1 MPNKSSADASTTA
14 SDQAKHIPSGSK
26 PSSPHG
32 KQPPT
37 AASSPDPKQPRRYE
51 SLRSILRYARP
62 HRLTFIGII
71 FATMLSISA
80 DLLQPYLVS
89 IVIDDHIAVGNSD
102 LRFLIEMA
110 LVFLGLAIVSLIFTY
125 VQSNLLQYAGQHI
138 VASIRKDLF
147 EHISKLSMSFF
158 DRSSSGGL
166 VTNVSSDTE
175 TISQFFTQV
184 LLSLIR
190 DGMMLVFIIY
200 FMFRLDTTLAWYS
213 MLTLPVIVTLA
224 ILFRKRLREVYQYAR
239 SRLSTLV
246 AFTAENLSGM
256 GLIQIFHQEKE
267 QTRRFTEYNSDYWQA
282 NIRQLKSNVL
292 FNRTFDV
299 LGNIA
304 LVLMVWLGGVAVF
317 NKQMEVGVLY
327 AFISY
332 IRQFFQPITQITMQW
347 NTFQSTIVSMD
358 RIWRILRIKPEIADA
373 QADQL
378 TPLDPEKVKGKV
390 DFNHITFGYDVDQPV
405 LPELDLHIRPGEM
418 IGVVG
423 TTGAGKSTLISLLNR
438 FYDVWDGSVT
448 IDDIDLRRIPQQQLH
463 RIVGLIQQEPFL
475 FSGSIIDNVRLF
487 QSHITREQVIEAC
500 SFVGAHE
507 MIERLPQQYDTTLS
521 ERGSGLSAGERQ
533 LISFARIVVFRPKV
547 LILDEATANLDSHT
561 EQLVQQALQ
570 TVSRGRTTI
579 VIAHRL
585 STIMHADRILVME
598 HGRIAEQ
605 GTHSRLLAQ
614 GGIYAELYRH
624 ARHSAGTAAEA

>member
-1 MPNKSSADASTTA
+1 MNESRTHEPNAATSTTTKPT
-14 SDQAKHIPSGSK
+14 SPS
-26 PSSPHG
+26 
-32 KQPPT
+32 
-37 AASSPDPKQPRRYE
+37 RYE
-51 SLRSILRYARP
+51 ALRAILQYARP
-62 HRLTFIGII
+62 HRLAFIGL
-71 FATMLSISA
+71 FFTTMLAIAA

-89 IVIDDHIAVGNSD
+89 IVIDDHIAVGNSG
-102 LRFLIEMA
+102 LPFLIGMA
-110 LVFLGLAIVSLIFTY
+110 LIYLGLAVISLIFTY
-125 VQSNLLQYAGQHI
+125 VQSNLLQYTGQHI

-147 EHISKLSMSFF
+147 AHISKMSMSFF

-200 FMFRLDTTLAWYS
+200 FMFRLDVTLAWYS
-213 MLTLPVIVTLA
+213 MLTLPIIATLA
-224 ILFRKRLREVYQYAR
+224 ILFRKRLRQVYQQAR
-239 SRLSTLV
+239 SRLSRLV

-267 QTRRFTEYNSDYWQA
+267 QTRRFTEFNSDYWEA
-282 NIRQLKSNVL
+282 NVQQLKSNVL

-317 NKQMEVGVLY
+317 NRQMEVGVLY

-332 IRQFFQPITQITMQW
+332 IRQFFQPINQITMQW

-358 RIWRILRIKPEIADA
+358 RIWRILRLKPEIADPA
-373 QADQL
+373 PNEAKSLQ
-378 TPLDPEKVKGKV
+378 PELVRGKV
-390 DFNHITFGYDVDQPV
+390 DFNRITFGYEQAQPV
-405 LPELDLHIRPGEM
+405 LTELDLHIRPGEM

-438 FYDVWDGSVT
+438 FYDVWEGSVK
-448 IDDIDLRRIPQQQLH
+448 IDDIDLRQIPQQQLH

-475 FSGSIIDNVRLF
+475 FSGSIIDNVRMF
-487 QSHITREQVIEAC
+487 QSDISREQVIEAC
-500 SFVGAHE
+500 RFVGAHE
-507 MIERLPQQYDTTLS
+507 MIERLPQQYDTVLS

-533 LISFARIVVFRPKV
+533 LISFARIVVFKPKV

-605 GTHSRLLAQ
+605 GTHAKLLAL
-614 GGIYAELYRH
+614 GGIYAELYHH